1 MPSPGSCIQE
11 SIRSLRMSP
20 LPHLHKVSLNCMYSC
35 LPQDHVSRNPSVY
48 RRISSLPHLP
58 KVSLNCMYSCLAQ
71 VHVSRNPSARSG
83 CLPFPTYP
91 RSASTACILALLRFM
106 YPGIHPLAPDVS
118 PSPLTQ
124 GQPQQQPSSS
134 SCIQESIRSLRMSS
148 LPHFPKVGGAFP
160 GSVSPGVHLCHLS
173 GLPSPLPQSQRCL
186 PRISVSRSPLVSPE
200 WTPFPTSSESAVF
213 LLSLGSCIQES
224 IRLPPDVSPSP
235 LTQGQP
241 QLHVFMPSPG
251 SCIQESIRSLRMSP
265 LPHLHKVSLNCMY
278 SCLPQDH
285 VSRNP
290 SVYRRISSL
299 PHLPKVSLNCMYSC
313 LAQVHVSRNP
323 SARSGCLP
331 FPTYPRSASTT
342 TFLKF
347 MYPGIHPLAPDV
359 FPSPFP

>member
-1 MPSPGSCIQE
+1 MSPQVNSLPHFPKVSGILAVRRIMYPGILPSTAGYLPFPTYPRSASTACILALLRFMYPGIHPLAPDVSPSPLTQGQPQLHVFLPCSGSCIQE

-20 LPHLHKVSLNCMYSC
+20 
-35 LPQDHVSRNPSVY
+35 
-48 RRISSLPHLP
+48 LPHLP

-186 PRISVSRSPLVSPE
+186 PRISVSRSPLVSPQ
-200 WTPFPTSSESAVF
+200 V
-213 LLSLGSCIQES
+213 
-224 IRLPPDVSPSP
+224 D
-235 LTQGQP
+235 
-241 QLHVFMPSPG
+241 
-251 SCIQESIRSLRMSP
+251 
-265 LPHLHKVSLNCMY
+265 
-278 SCLPQDH
+278 
-285 VSRNP
+285 
-290 SVYRRISSL
+290 SL
-299 PHLPKVSLNCMYSC
+299 PHFPRVSGAFPGSVSPG
-313 LAQVHVSRNP
+313 VH
-323 SARSGCLP
+323 
-331 FPTYPRSASTT
+331 
-342 TFLKF
+342 
-347 MYPGIHPLAPDV
+347 
-359 FPSPFP
+359 

>member
-1 MPSPGSCIQE
+1 MFS
-11 SIRSLRMSP
+11 
-20 LPHLHKVSLNCMYSC
+20 LPHFPKVSLTNLFSC
-35 LPQDHVSRNPSVY
+35 CPQVHVSRNPSVY

-83 CLPFPTYP
+83 CLPFPISL
-91 RSASTACILALLRFM
+91 RSA
-106 YPGIHPLAPDVS
+106 V
-118 PSPLTQ
+118 PSPDQCL
-124 GQPQQQPSSS
+124 
-134 SCIQESIRSLRMSS
+134 QESTY
-148 LPHFPKVGGAFP
+148 VT
-160 GSVSPGVHLCHLS
+160 S
-173 GLPSPLPQSQRCL
+173 GELPSPLPQGQR
-186 PRISVSRSPLVSPE
+186 
-200 WTPFPTSSESAVF
+200 
-213 LLSLGSCIQES
+213 
-224 IRLPPDVSPSP
+224 
-235 LTQGQP
+235 
-241 QLHVFMPSPG
+241 
-251 SCIQESIRSLRMSP
+251 
-265 LPHLHKVSLNCMY
+265 Y
-278 SCLPQDH
+278 SCHSQDH

>member
-1 MPSPGSCIQE
+1 
-11 SIRSLRMSP
+11 MSP
-20 LPHLHKVSLNCMYSC
+20 QVN
-35 LPQDHVSRNPSVY
+35 
-48 RRISSLPHLP
+48 SLPHFP
-58 KVSLNCMYSCLAQ
+58 KVSGILAVRRIMYPGIL
-71 VHVSRNPSARSG
+71 PSTAG
-83 CLPFPTYP
+83 YLPFPTYP

-124 GQPQQQPSSS
+124 GQPQQQPYSS

-186 PRISVSRSPLVSPE
+186 PRISVSRSPLMSPQVDSLPHFPKVSGILAVRRIMYPGILPF
-200 WTPFPTSSESAVF
+200 TAGYLPFPTYPRSASTACILA
-213 LLSLGSCIQES
+213 LLRFMYPGIHPLA
-224 IRLPPDVSPSP
+224 PDVSPSP

-241 QLHVFMPSPG
+241 QLHVFLPCSG

-265 LPHLHKVSLNCMY
+265 
-278 SCLPQDH
+278 
-285 VSRNP
+285 
-290 SVYRRISSL
+290 L